1 MINMKF
7 NCRNEEWNQFITTA
21 QERILKMTIP
31 VGIDPPI
38 AKNLLS
44 QLDDFYAQLRIIY
57 GDLNKKINELD
68 KLIYVIEH
76 KYRVGKNDIDRR
88 ISGIKQAES
97 YEMIINGVKTTV
109 NLYKEQILFFGR
121 LKEVES
127 IIDIINK
134 KTANIITLSGLM
146 KIEASLTP

>member
-1 MINMKF
+1 MKF
-7 NCRNEEWNQFITTA
+7 NSSTELWNDFISST
-21 QERILKMTIP
+21 QEKVLSIVIP

-44 QLDDFYAQLRIIY
+44 HLDNLYAQLRIVY
-57 GDLNKKINELD
+57 GDLNKKVNELD

-88 ISGIKQAES
+88 INGIKQAES
-97 YEMIINGVKTTV
+97 YEMVINGQKTKV

-127 IIDIINK
+127 LIDIINK